1 MRRNSDI
8 SSNKPRVAVT
18 GWSLG
23 WLDNGYWL
31 EWNAGS
37 DTSDTTPSDEVG
49 VAASTRFL
57 RRSCAAGKLLP
68 AHDATPEWQRLLR
81 ASGSQFCAAA
91 TRACAELARIELA
104 DKNGLL
110 LAPERV
116 AVSFSSSK
124 GELCRW
130 PGDEASRDDSVFAWT
145 PDAAARAVSTRTG
158 AVGASFAPV
167 AACATG
173 AHSLALGAQYIQDGY
188 ADVVVAGAIE
198 AGLTPV
204 VMAGY
209 SQLGA
214 LSKSGVMRPFDRRR
228 DGFVPREGI
237 ALLVLE
243 SEASARARGARVLGW
258 VSGWSMHADATS
270 MTAMSPTGDT
280 VARAIEVA
288 LNRAYSP
295 QIDYINAHGTATALN
310 DIVET
315 RAIKSVFGNS
325 VASSSTKALSGHWL
339 GAAGALEA
347 VLCLEAMRESFL
359 PPTLNLEEP
368 DEECEGDHVP
378 NIGRDASI
386 QCALSLSYGFG
397 GHIGALVLEKGDG

>member
-1 MRRNSDI
+1 MNRAANFHYH
-8 SSNKPRVAVT
+8 NPRVAVT
-18 GWSLG
+18 GWYLG
-23 WLDNGYWL
+23 WLHDGSWL
-31 EWNAGS
+31 EWNAAG
-37 DTSDTTPSDEVG
+37 
-49 VAASTRFL
+49 AASTNNLDVSLSADFL
-57 RRSCAAGKLLP
+57 RRSCDGGRLLP
-68 AHDATPEWQRLLR
+68 TRDATEEWQRLLR
-81 ASGSQFCAAA
+81 VNGSQFHAA
-91 TRACAELARIELA
+91 TARACAEVARVGLT

-124 GELCRW
+124 GELARW
-130 PGDEASRDDSVFAWT
+130 HSNDLHRDNAFLAWT
-145 PDAAARAVSTRTG
+145 PDAAARAVSTRIG
-158 AVGASFAPV
+158 AMGATFAPV

-173 AHSLALGAQYIQDGY
+173 AHSLSVGAQHIQDGY

-198 AGLTPV
+198 AGLTPL

-209 SQLGA
+209 AQLGA

-243 SEASARARGARVLGW
+243 SETSARARGAQVLGW
-258 VSGWSMHADATS
+258 LSGWSMHADATS
-270 MTAMSPTGDT
+270 MTAMSPAGDT
-280 VARAIEVA
+280 IARAIEVA
-288 LNRAYSP
+288 LRRASCP
-295 QIDYINAHGTATALN
+295 QIDYINVHGTATSLN
-310 DIVET
+310 DVVES

-347 VLCLEAMRESFL
+347 VLCLQSMREGFL

-368 DEECEGDHVP
+368 DDECDLDYVP
-378 NIGRDASI
+378 NIGRDANI
-386 QCALSLSYGFG
+386 NCALSLSYGFG